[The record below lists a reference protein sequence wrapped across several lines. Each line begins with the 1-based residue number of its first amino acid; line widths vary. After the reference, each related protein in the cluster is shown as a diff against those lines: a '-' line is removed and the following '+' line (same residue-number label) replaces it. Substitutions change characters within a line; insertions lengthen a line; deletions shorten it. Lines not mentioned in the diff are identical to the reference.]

1 MATKAVLLVGA
12 LAAVALA
19 GKPLQHCRTIPR
31 PGGQPVVSC
40 ETVVADPSTVKG
52 ALIVEGS
59 ISSSNE
65 IRVAYDEAGGG
76 NCSVGSL
83 GVKNINALNVYTGNI
98 RYEAV
103 DQTERCCCRS
113 SGRGNACAANESAH
127 P

>member
-1 MATKAVLLVGA
+1 MADKSALTMATKAVLLVGA

-52 ALIVEGS
+52 ALIVEGF

-83 GVKNINALNVYTGNI
+83 GVKNS
-98 RYEAV
+98 RYDNTVSTA
-103 DQTERCCCRS
+103 S
-113 SGRGNACAANESAH
+113 SQ
-127 P
+127 

>member
-1 MATKAVLLVGA
+1 MYSMTGNDVSGFV
-12 LAAVALA
+12 
-19 GKPLQHCRTIPR
+19 TIDLSYSNFTSY
-31 PGGQPVVSC
+31 SC